1 MRGRKIKR
9 NRVSDGDMDSDE
21 ARRAKF
27 RLSKSPR
34 QCILAAKNGSVQ
46 IMGRSLHTTP
56 VACLLCLHLSIFEMV
71 SSHIRKPVPKEDD
84 LEDLYINKINPL
96 SLNIIFQLTGT
107 SAFFDSESR
116 QNELLHRWPDMF
128 RWLKYLCELA
138 STLLEFT
145 NDSRSASVYLL
156 SISSAIRAG
165 RNCETICCK
174 VLNDLVVF
182 RFVAELWSFKDTSP
196 TSELYVAEALYC
208 FDCCNR
214 EEFVHF
220 DIITQL
226 LGDES
231 DVAKHVLSRVRAA
244 AEDPMD
250 YSAIGAHID
259 VLLLFCD
266 GDEFCYH
273 PVRDAILTHHAVSYV
288 VKILLRLISEP
299 EREHNDKR
307 FTAITSCLYYL
318 ENILG
323 SADATY
329 WIHLAIRH
337 GIIGASFKLGSLYL
351 RLDSYGREKVT
362 EILSERLPS
371 FLHFD
376 KIVRSA
382 LRALQALPATDTING
397 LSSLI

>member
-1 MRGRKIKR
+1 M
-9 NRVSDGDMDSDE
+9 SY
-21 ARRAKF
+21 
-27 RLSKSPR
+27 
-34 QCILAAKNGSVQ
+34 
-46 IMGRSLHTTP
+46 
-56 VACLLCLHLSIFEMV
+56 SI
-71 SSHIRKPVPKEDD
+71 
-84 LEDLYINKINPL
+84 
-96 SLNIIFQLTGT
+96 
-107 SAFFDSESR
+107 
-116 QNELLHRWPDMF
+116 WPDMF

-259 VLLLFCD
+259 VLLLFVTAMSSATI
-266 GDEFCYH
+266 
-273 PVRDAILTHHAVSYV
+273 P
-288 VKILLRLISEP
+288 LISEP